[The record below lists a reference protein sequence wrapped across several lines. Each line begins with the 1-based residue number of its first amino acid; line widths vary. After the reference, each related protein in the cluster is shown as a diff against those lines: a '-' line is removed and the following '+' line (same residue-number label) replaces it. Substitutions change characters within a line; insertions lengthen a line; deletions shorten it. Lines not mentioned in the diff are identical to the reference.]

1 MKKLYIFVILVAL
14 FSGCSSSPAVTSYK
28 LYPQIKEPHYAH
40 ICKGVS
46 LKVGKVFTAHTL
58 QLEEMK
64 YATQHYKELTYTESQ
79 WANKPAIE
87 ISRALLRSIRGAKIF
102 DSVSGY
108 RSRARADL
116 LLETNIYSFMQY
128 YNEDLSKSYVD
139 VSFSLSLVDVKNAK
153 AIKSTV
159 ISTRVKSE
167 TPDAEGG
174 VVALHHALEDILDKT
189 NVWLSESCQ

>member
-1 MKKLYIFVILVAL
+1 MVKIYIFLVALVL
-14 FSGCSSSPAVTSYK
+14 FSGCSSTPAVTAYK
-28 LYPQIKEPHYAH
+28 LYPQIKAPHYAK
-40 ICKGVS
+40 ICKGES
-46 LKVGKVFTAHTL
+46 LRVGKVFTANTL
-58 QLEEMK
+58 QLVEMK
-64 YATQHYKELTYTESQ
+64 YATPHYKELTYTESE
-79 WANKPAIE
+79 WANKPAKE
-87 ISRALLRSIRGAKIF
+87 ISRALLRSIRGSNIF

-108 RSRARADL
+108 RSHARSDL

-128 YNEDLSKSYVD
+128 YNEDFSKSYVD

-153 AIKSTV
+153 ALKSTV

-189 NVWLSESCQ
+189 NIWLSESCK